1 MKKHVN
7 IPFFIPHLGCPNA
20 CVFCDQHT
28 ISGAEE
34 ISPEA
39 FTREAET
46 ILASLPPDT
55 GTEIA
60 FFGGS
65 FTGIDRNY
73 MLSLLSAADRF
84 LEDGRVSSIRVSTR
98 PDLIDP
104 DVLSVLKSHGVKT
117 VELGIQSTSDVVLSA
132 SKRGHSFADTA
143 RACAL
148 LLEAGFTV
156 VGQMMIGL
164 PGSTPED
171 EVNTAKTIVSLGCTG
186 ARIYPTVVLS
196 GTELAFMAKSGSY
209 RPLPLSEA
217 VARSAAAYRVF
228 LKNGVPVIRVGLCAG
243 EQYRKP
249 GTVAAGEYHP
259 AIGELVQSRVML
271 DAILEALG
279 ERPSLSASDTLRI
292 AVAPGFL
299 SRVIGQGGAGRRELL
314 AKSGAKR
321 LFVTES
327 ASVPP
332 FSFDIL

>member
-1 MKKHVN
+1 MKKHIN
-7 IPFFIPHLGCPNA
+7 LPFFIPHLGCPNA

-46 ILASLPPDT
+46 ILAGIAPGT
-55 GTEIA
+55 VTEIA

-65 FTGIDRNY
+65 FTGIDRDY

-84 LEDGRVSSIRVSTR
+84 RKDGRVASVRVSTR
-98 PDLIDP
+98 PDLIDREI
-104 DVLSVLKSHGVKT
+104 LAVLKEHGVRT
-117 VELGIQSTSDVVLSA
+117 VELGIQSVSDAVLSA
-132 SKRGHSFADTA
+132 SKRGHTAADTR
-143 RACAL
+143 RACSL
-148 LLEAGFTV
+148 LSEEGFAV

-164 PGSTPED
+164 PESRQED
-171 EVNTAKTIVSLGCTG
+171 EVRTAEEIVSLGCTG

-196 GTELAFMAKSGSY
+196 GTVLASMAESGAY

-217 VARSAAAYRVF
+217 VSRSAAAYRVF
-228 LKNGVPVIRVGLCAG
+228 LKSGVPVIRVGLCAG
-243 EQYRKP
+243 EQYREP

-271 DAILEALG
+271 DAIE
-279 ERPSLSASDTLRI
+279 ERLPRTAPETLRV

-299 SRVIGQGGAGRRELL
+299 SRVIGQGGAGRQELL
-314 AKSGAKR
+314 EKSGAKR
-321 LFVTES
+321 LFVSEKES
-327 ASVPP
+327 LSP
-332 FSFDIL
+332 FSFEIL